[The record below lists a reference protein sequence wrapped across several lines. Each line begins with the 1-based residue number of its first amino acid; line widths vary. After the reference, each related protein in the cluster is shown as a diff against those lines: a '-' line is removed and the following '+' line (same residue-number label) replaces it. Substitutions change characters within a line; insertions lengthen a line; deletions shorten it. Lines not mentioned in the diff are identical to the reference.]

1 MRHGAYG
8 LDTLY
13 RWAMQDGM
21 SCGRQ
26 YAVAP
31 DIKGAGEN
39 RDLT

>member
-1 MRHGAYG
+1 MHGAYG

-26 YAVAP
+26 Y
-31 DIKGAGEN
+31 E
-39 RDLT
+39 